1 VLPLARTR
9 DEHDRF
15 VLAVL
20 SQELSRIFV
29 SQIGQIE
36 EVFRV
41 KGQRLSPAYGS
52 DAIEAAE
59 DVVELAIEQALEEK
73 AALEL
78 VRSGTARQLMTR
90 IGPMAAPLRW

>member
-1 VLPLARTR
+1 
-9 DEHDRF
+9 
-15 VLAVL
+15 
-20 SQELSRIFV
+20 
-29 SQIGQIE
+29 
-36 EVFRV
+36 VFRV
-41 KGQRLSPAYGS
+41 KGQRLRPACGS

-78 VRSGTARQLMTR
+78 VRSVPARQLMTQ